1 MMTRQARPSAKI
13 NGFDTHM
20 ILKAVPARHSNH
32 RNGHQVINPDITP
45 LCRGPAGDPHPAAL
59 DLAGEIGRLEQ
70 ALDADPDALM
80 ARLRE
85 LWSWWQ
91 ANRPAAGRHHPPGGL
106 GSHDN

>member
-1 MMTRQARPSAKI
+1 MLGWPLGLRIPMARLRRVAMTW
-13 NGFDTHM
+13 G
-20 ILKAVPARHSNH
+20 
-32 RNGHQVINPDITP
+32 P
-45 LCRGPAGDPHPAAL
+45 LPVRTWEASSPKVTSRMWCRASMAQWPRIHPATW
-59 DLAGEIGRLEQ
+59 AGAAWWAARL